1 MTQLADILNATAQ
14 PSPVVMGLRLV
25 PYSVGHSL
33 VLHRMGSPLVIG
45 GYVDRANLMEA
56 VLVCSQPVQES
67 LKAMRSPIRNLVIWL
82 WAKRTKR
89 LSFDAEF
96 QKWNDWMAKQST
108 APEILSKPGKGRHLA
123 MPWPERMLACCMD
136 IGLQENTVLAMPI
149 GDAERLVLA
158 RAETHGDVELW
169 SPKDE
174 ELWRWI
180 KQQEATNN

>member
-1 MTQLADILNATAQ
+1 VTGLADILNTTA
-14 PSPVVMGLRLV
+14 PPCPIVMGLRLV

-33 VLHRMGSPLVIG
+33 VLHRMESPLVIG
-45 GYVDRANLMEA
+45 GDVTRADLMQA
-56 VLVCSQPVQES
+56 VLVCSQPVHEA
-67 LKAMRSPIRNLVIWL
+67 LKAMRSPLRGIAIRL
-82 WAKRTKR
+82 WARKTKA

-96 QKWNDWMAKQST
+96 EKWNAWMAGQST
-108 APEILSKPGKGRHLA
+108 APEILTKPGKTRQLS

-136 IGLQENTVLAMPI
+136 IGLREDTVLAMPI

-174 ELWRWI
+174 ALWRWA
-180 KQQEATNN
+180 QQQQTNN